1 MLKTDKD
8 SIMGKDM
15 AKKTENR
22 DKKIRPQMYQSLKE
36 IRDKM
41 ITQQNMIRWIIEPRQ
56 EIIHQNNHYA
66 TIKQKRNREDRTDP
80 AEK

>member
-41 ITQQNMIRWIIEPRQ
+41 IT
-56 EIIHQNNHYA
+56 
-66 TIKQKRNREDRTDP
+66 
-80 AEK
+80 